1 MDSQLFT
8 FDDVLIAPGFSDIKS
23 RKEVDLT
30 TYFGNARLSLP
41 VISANMD
48 TVTGEAMA
56 NAMANA
62 GGIGCLHRFGSI
74 DDNVRMFKS
83 CMWPNGYGPATSVG
97 LGEYELERAVALADA
112 GATNVVIDVAHGAQL
127 SVVEQAQAIYQAL
140 GDRVC
145 ITVGNFATGQSI
157 KDFNHHLGAPIVRY
171 YKVGVGPGS
180 ACTTRIKTGIG
191 VPQLSAIMD
200 CAATGVQVIADGGLK
215 TPGDIAK
222 ALGAGAELVMI
233 GGMLSG
239 TTETPGDVIEQGA
252 EYNWD
257 VHDTHRDTALKV
269 KDGKLFKKYR
279 GSASK
284 ESYEAQGKDSSWR
297 TAEGEAFLVPC
308 KGPAANVLQDIE
320 GGLRSSMTYVGARNL
335 HEFKRKC
342 MFNLITT
349 NSTKENGA
357 HGKQ

>member
-1 MDSQLFT
+1 MDKQLFT
-8 FDDVLIAPGFSDIKS
+8 FDDVLIAPGFSSIKS

-30 TYFGNARLSLP
+30 THFGDAKLSLP

-48 TVTGEAMA
+48 TVTGFEMA
-56 NAMANA
+56 NAMGSA

-74 DDNVRMFKS
+74 EDNVRIYKS
-83 CMWPNGYGPATSVG
+83 CLWPNGYGPAISIG
-97 LGEYELERAVALADA
+97 LGEYELERAVALATV
-112 GATNVVIDVAHGAQL
+112 GATNIVIDVAHGAQL
-127 SVVEQAQAIYQAL
+127 AVVEQAKAVHDAL
-140 GDRVC
+140 SNKVY
-145 ITVGNFATGQSI
+145 ITAGNFATGQSI
-157 KDFNHHLGAPIVRY
+157 KDFEYHLGAPIVAY

-200 CAATGVQVIADGGLK
+200 CVATGANVIADGGLK

-222 ALGAGAELVMI
+222 ALAAGAKLVMV

-239 TTETPGDVIEQGA
+239 TDETPGQKVQTLDAGA
-252 EYNWD
+252 GVW
-257 VHDTHRDTALKV
+257 
-269 KDGKLFKKYR
+269 FKKYR

-297 TAEGEAFLVPC
+297 TAEGESFLVRC
-308 KGPAANVLQDIE
+308 KGPVAYVLQDIE
-320 GGLRSSMTYVGARNL
+320 GGLRSSMTYVGARSL
-335 HEFKRKC
+335 DEFR
-342 MFNLITT
+342 MRAAFNLITP

-357 HGKQ
+357 HGKI